1 MEEASQSGITAE
13 ELEAK
18 RKARMERFG
27 KEAVQEAQ
35 RSVTQQAAG
44 DEDGSDDVSGFKMNR
59 RRNKMNRKRGG
70 QKTIMVFEGK
80 NRGGDNHQ
88 GKRGR
93 SFNNRGGGGNPQ
105 KRFKK

>member
-1 MEEASQSGITAE
+1 MEMASQSGITAE

-35 RSVTQQAAG
+35 RSVTQKAAEG
-44 DEDGSDDVSGFKMNR
+44 DNEADGVSGFKMNR
-59 RRNKMNRKRGG
+59 RNKKFNKKKG
-70 QKTIMVFEGK
+70 QKTIVVYEGK